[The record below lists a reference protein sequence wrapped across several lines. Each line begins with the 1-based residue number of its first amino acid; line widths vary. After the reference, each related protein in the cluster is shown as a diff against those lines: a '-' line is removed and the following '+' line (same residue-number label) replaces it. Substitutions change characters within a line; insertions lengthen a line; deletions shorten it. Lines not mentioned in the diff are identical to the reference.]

1 MRAVIRGLVVAV
13 FLLISNMLRA
23 INAESSNYYDE
34 ARAYLK
40 KGDLNAAAIHKERHC
55 ADESNVGSI

>member
-1 MRAVIRGLVVAV
+1 VAV